1 MNVGKAMRMKRVIDE
16 AGVSVICALDHG
28 MTSPT
33 FLEPLADITTRA
45 RETVAG
51 GANVIMMSKGM
62 IRLAHGAFTPT
73 TSLAMLLSAS
83 ADPGGDR
90 PEIVQIAE
98 VEEALRLGADAVVL
112 FTALGGDTEPGMIDT
127 LSDVG
132 RECELLGMPFIAE
145 AEFPTTYATVEELK
159 QQYGFEYLRR
169 NVRLCAELGADIV
182 KTNWPG
188 DQDSFGRCVEAA
200 NGIPVVLAGGSRL
213 EDAELLTRME
223 EAMAAGAI
231 GCSVGRNIFMH
242 ADPGGDHTGA
252 GARDPGAL
260 ERGQGARLAAGRDGV
275 MRAAF
280 MTAVNAVEVRQDAA
294 EPVVDP
300 AGAVMRVEACGIC
313 GTDARTFFNGDP
325 KATPPWQLGHE
336 PVGVL
341 DEVGPDAAL
350 PPGSSRATASSWVR
364 SSRAGRADGVW
375 RGSRTSA
382 SITCSTATTPSLA
395 RTPSARACRRS
406 RSRT

>member
-1 MNVGKAMRMKRVIDE
+1 MTADVGKAMRLKRVIDG

-33 FLEPLADITTRA
+33 FLEPLADIAERA

-62 IRLAHGAFTPT
+62 IRIAHPAFTPT

-90 PEIVQIAE
+90 PQIVQIAD
-98 VEEALRLGADAVVL
+98 VEEALTMGADAVVL
-112 FTALGGDTEPGMIDT
+112 FTALGGDTEAGMIDT
-127 LSDVG
+127 LAAVG
-132 RECELLGMPFIAE
+132 RECATLGMPFIAE

-188 DQDSFGRCVEAA
+188 DAESFGRCVEAA

-213 EDAELLTRME
+213 QDDELLGRME
-223 EAMAAGAI
+223 LAMEAGAI

-242 ADPGGDHTGA
+242 PNPEAIT
-252 GARDPGAL
+252 
-260 ERGQGARLAAGRDGV
+260 
-275 MRAAF
+275 RA
-280 MTAVNAVEVRQDAA
+280 
-294 EPVVDP
+294 
-300 AGAVMRVEACGIC
+300 
-313 GTDARTFFNGDP
+313 
-325 KATPPWQLGHE
+325 
-336 PVGVL
+336 
-341 DEVGPDAAL
+341 
-350 PPGSSRATASSWVR
+350 
-364 SSRAGRADGVW
+364 
-375 RGSRTSA
+375 
-382 SITCSTATTPSLA
+382 LA
-395 RTPSARACRRS
+395 RVIRERWTADKALASLREE
-406 RSRT
+406 TG